1 MSLGLLGLVACAGQR
16 PPQSEPSTK
25 ELLVIDDN
33 PHPTEVSD
41 LAILRHRAVMGQH
54 AEVREL
60 IKDRLENASPS
71 AVDPGRDAL
80 RRLLIQLALTEGDA
94 VQAAAELTILDRDV
108 ERLGAAAGVE
118 SRAIVALLYS
128 DLAYRGNYF
137 LDARKW
143 SLRAISLLAGSGSP
157 LEGGALTALARSQ
170 LALNNQ
176 TQALEALSEA
186 TRNLETGRDVEYGD
200 LHEALL
206 LKVDVLLALRMADEA
221 IIAAGEVYDG
231 AIESYGS
238 DSIPHAEALLAVAAA
253 SYAAGSAD
261 AARTLLGDA
270 SEIFKALQSAQPT
283 SPFPVSERLLLRLVQ
298 MTEILASPSTAAV
311 QMSAPTRILVLRP
324 DVSFAGVWLCSN
336 VGPVNTRSPAV
347 GEDVGRDSCM
357 LGLK

>member
-1 MSLGLLGLVACAGQR
+1 MVGVGVGGTVAVQVRSLVRGLWVLPFGLLWLTACAGQHHV
-16 PPQSEPSTK
+16 QSEAKTK

-33 PHPTEVSD
+33 PNPTEVPD
-41 LAILRHRAVMGQH
+41 LALLRHRAAMGQH

-60 IKDRLENASPS
+60 IKDRLEQASPS
-71 AVDPGRDAL
+71 APDPGRDAL

-94 VQAAAELTILDRDV
+94 QRAAAELTILDRDV
-108 ERLGAAAGVE
+108 ERLGAAADVE

-143 SLRAISLLAGSGSP
+143 SLRALSLLVGSGSP
-157 LEGGALTALARSQ
+157 LEGVALTTLARSQ

-176 TQALEALSEA
+176 TQALEVLSEA
-186 TRNLETGRDVEYGD
+186 TRNLESGRNIEYGD

-221 IIAAGEVYDG
+221 IIAAGDVYDG

-270 SEIFKALQSAQPT
+270 SEIFKAVQSTQPA
-283 SPFPVSERLLLRLVQ
+283 SPFPISERLLLRLAQ
-298 MTEILASPSTAAV
+298 LTEVVAST
-311 QMSAPTRILVLRP
+311 SAPALQTSAPARIP
-324 DVSFAGVWLCSN
+324 Q
-336 VGPVNTRSPAV
+336 
-347 GEDVGRDSCM
+347 
-357 LGLK
+357 

>member
-1 MSLGLLGLVACAGQR
+1 MVVLPTPRGRVCRGAWLVSLGVLLVAACAGQR
-16 PPQSEPSTK
+16 RVQSEPATK
-25 ELLVIDDN
+25 ELLVVDDN
-33 PHPTEVSD
+33 PNPTEVPD
-41 LAILRHRAVMGQH
+41 LELLRHRAAMGQH

-94 VQAAAELTILDRDV
+94 AGAAAELTILDRDI
-108 ERLGAAAGVE
+108 ERLGATADVE

-157 LEGGALTALARSQ
+157 LEGGALTTLARSQ
-170 LALNNQ
+170 LALNNR
-176 TQALEALSEA
+176 TQALEVLSEA
-186 TRNLETGRDVEYGD
+186 TRTLESGRSVEYGD

-221 IIAAGEVYDG
+221 IIAAGDVYDG

-238 DSIPHAEALLAVAAA
+238 DSVPHAEALLAVAAA

-261 AARTLLGDA
+261 AARTMLGDA
-270 SEIFKALQSAQPT
+270 NEIFKAVQSAQPA
-283 SPFPVSERLLLRLVQ
+283 SPFPISERLLLRLAQ
-298 MTEILASPSTAAV
+298 LTEILASPA
-311 QMSAPTRILVLRP
+311 QPAP
-324 DVSFAGVWLCSN
+324 
-336 VGPVNTRSPAV
+336 
-347 GEDVGRDSCM
+347 
-357 LGLK
+357 